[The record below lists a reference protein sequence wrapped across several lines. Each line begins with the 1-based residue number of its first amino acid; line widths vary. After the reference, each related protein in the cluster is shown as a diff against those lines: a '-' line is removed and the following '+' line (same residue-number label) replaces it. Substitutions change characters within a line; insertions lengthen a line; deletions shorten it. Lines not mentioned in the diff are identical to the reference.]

1 MTPVPG
7 ADTLTASRWSRL
19 DAHVRREVILVLALL
34 FCYGFFQQVPS
45 WNEYSRYDLVR
56 ALVEDGTTRID
67 RFQQNTGD
75 KAFYDGHF
83 YSDKP
88 PGTALMGVPVY
99 LLLTLTSSA
108 AGAGTPDP
116 LIAVQALAFVESG
129 IFTVLLVLLLL
140 RFLRPAVGES
150 WALVISLGYGL
161 GSIAFPFATM
171 FFGHAASASL
181 LFAAFYVL
189 WRAKIVAHR
198 RWLPAVA
205 GFLAGWAVLVEL
217 SAMLGVLVLL
227 TYALSDARSTGR
239 WLPRVDVRTPTLMVA
254 GAVIPAAMLL
264 WYNWLS
270 FGGPFSLGYSNLANG
285 GFAAGMGRGILGV
298 TWPSGET
305 LVELLVGPRGLLR
318 LAPWFLLA
326 PVGLLAARRRD
337 LRREVLVCGAV
348 VVLFLAFNAGY
359 YLPFG
364 GWTPGPRFLLPALPF
379 AAVLVALAP
388 TIFRPIIAFLIAIA
402 VAVFF
407 VATVTMPNAPEMY
420 RDPLFELWLPRLL
433 NGDIAQTIA
442 WLRWGLHG
450 IQPVLVLILAL
461 SAATAALLATFRS
474 GAAAG
479 RLTGLMAGALVLSI
493 VAFSF
498 PFWPPSTFALSWPQE
513 HSVGSIEIVE
523 VGVTPVMTGGLAK
536 STIWTQAENRGPAFD
551 KTRVVFT
558 VLTPDGKAIWSSW
571 YADISWREGERKRVA
586 VQWET
591 KDVPPGDY
599 RVDVR
604 VDSNDQQTIYS
615 NADDSGVVHVRP

>member
-1 MTPVPG
+1 MTAVPG

-19 DAHVRREVILVLALL
+19 DAHVRREIIIALALL
-34 FCYGFFQQVPS
+34 LCFGFFQQVPA

-67 RFQQNTGD
+67 RFQENTGD
-75 KAFYDGHF
+75 KAFFDGHF
-83 YSDKP
+83 YSDKA
-88 PGTALMGVPVY
+88 PGTALLGVPIY
-99 LLLTLTSSA
+99 ALLSLTFDA
-108 AGAGTPDP
+108 AGAGIPDP
-116 LIAVQALAFVESG
+116 LTAIQALAFVESG
-129 IFTVLLVLLLL
+129 VFTVLLVLLLL
-140 RFLRPAVGES
+140 RFLRPAVGEG
-150 WALVISLGYGL
+150 WALIISLGYGL

-171 FFGHAASASL
+171 FFGHAASAFF
-181 LFAAFYVL
+181 LFASFYLL
-189 WRAKIVAHR
+189 WRWRADHR
-198 RWLPAVA
+198 PWRPLLAGLLA
-205 GFLAGWAVLVEL
+205 GFAVITEIPVALGV
-217 SAMLGVLVLL
+217 AMLGFYALWLGRGVAMRFILGGVPILVVLL
-227 TYALSDARSTGR
+227 TY
-239 WLPRVDVRTPTLMVA
+239 
-254 GAVIPAAMLL
+254 
-264 WYNWLS
+264 NWLT
-270 FGGPFSLGYSNLANG
+270 FGGPLTLGYQYATLFGEQN
-285 GFAAGMGRGILGV
+285 RQGIV
-298 TWPSGET
+298 SIVWPSWAT
-305 LVELLVGPRGLLR
+305 TTDLLFGPRGLLR
-318 LAPWFLLA
+318 LAPWFGLA
-326 PVGLLAARRRD
+326 PLGMLAYRRRAI
-337 LRREVLVCGAV
+337 RAEVVVCVAICGA
-348 VVLFLAFNAGY
+348 FLAYNSGA
-359 YLPFG
+359 LNPFG
-364 GWTPGPRFLLPALPF
+364 GWTPGPRYLLPALPF

-388 TIFRPIIAFLIAIA
+388 TIFRPIIAFLIAVA
-402 VAVFF
+402 VAIFF
-407 VATVTMPNAPEMY
+407 VATATVPNAPEMY

-433 NGDIAQTIA
+433 NRDVAQTIA

-558 VLTPDGKAIWSSW
+558 VLTPDGKPIWSSW

>member
-1 MTPVPG
+1 ME
-7 ADTLTASRWSRL
+7 ASR
-19 DAHVRREVILVLALL
+19 
-34 FCYGFFQQVPS
+34 
-45 WNEYSRYDLVR
+45 
-56 ALVEDGTTRID
+56 
-67 RFQQNTGD
+67 
-75 KAFYDGHF
+75 
-83 YSDKP
+83 
-88 PGTALMGVPVY
+88 
-99 LLLTLTSSA
+99 
-108 AGAGTPDP
+108 
-116 LIAVQALAFVESG
+116 
-129 IFTVLLVLLLL
+129 
-140 RFLRPAVGES
+140 
-150 WALVISLGYGL
+150 
-161 GSIAFPFATM
+161 
-171 FFGHAASASL
+171 HAASASL

-189 WRAKIVAHR
+189 WRAKTVDHR

-227 TYALSDARSTGR
+227 AYALSDARSTGR

-298 TWPSGET
+298 TWPSGDT

-420 RDPLFELWLPRLL
+420 RDPLFALWLPRLL

-536 STIWTQAENRGPAFD
+536 STIWTQVENRGPAFD

-558 VLTPDGKAIWSSW
+558 VLTPDGKPTWSSW

-591 KDVPPGDY
+591 KDVLPGDY

-615 NADDSGVVHVRP
+615 KADDSGVVHVRP